1 MICDTV
7 KWLILGVSALEQ
19 YLLVVFTF
27 TRVKVSVVVAHE
39 PIGDGEQS
47 GDSRVVWVKH

>member
-1 MICDTV
+1 MVDFGCISSRTV
-7 KWLILGVSALEQ
+7 
-19 YLLVVFTF
+19 LVVFTF